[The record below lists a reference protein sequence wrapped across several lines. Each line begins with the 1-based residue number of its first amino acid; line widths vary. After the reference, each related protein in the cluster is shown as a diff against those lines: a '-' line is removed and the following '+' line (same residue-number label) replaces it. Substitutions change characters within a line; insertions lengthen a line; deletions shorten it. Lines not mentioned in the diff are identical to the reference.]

1 MTTVTASTYPKKGT
15 TTLVRRQYENA
26 QVVPPTILTN
36 VHVRWVFMLFAIDA
50 GAALFVLVLTSLVL
64 TFAKIRSGPNVHL
77 FHCRIFAAQLVN
89 DRILIIYQNVIVS
102 L

>member
-50 GAALFVLVLTSLVL
+50 GAALFTSLVL
-64 TFAKIRSGPNVHL
+64 AFANVG
-77 FHCRIFAAQLVN
+77 CRPHMDPFDSQ
-89 DRILIIYQNVIVS
+89 
-102 L
+102 